1 MTCDWN
7 RFRCYFQQTHMT
19 TTGNNH
25 GKRATIRGVASAA
38 GVSIATVSRVLNGR
52 PDVAADTREAVLR
65 AVREQ
70 GFSTNRNARALSG
83 GRTGLVGVTIPLVEA
98 AYFGVILS
106 GASEA
111 LYEQDMRIVLCPT
124 LHQHDREVTL
134 LDRLMRGTT
143 DGAVLMLPEES
154 SAELKALQRDFPVVV
169 VDPRVALEDGIPVV
183 SAAHAAGARA
193 ATEHLLALGHRR
205 IGAITGPPEWIAS
218 TDRLNGYHGAL
229 AAAGVLPDP
238 DLVEVS
244 DFRNGPVTEAAA
256 TALLDL
262 PDPPTAIFAFND
274 NVAVGVMRTAIARGL
289 SIPDDLSVVGFDDSE
304 QAMIVA
310 PALTSVRQPLAEM
323 GRMAV
328 SLLLR
333 LLENQRVDAL
343 RIELATKLVVR
354 ESTAPVSVARSGR
367 QTLLDS
373 ADRGP
378 DREIEDL
385 SGRP

>member
-1 MTCDWN
+1 MTS
-7 RFRCYFQQTHMT
+7 
-19 TTGNNH
+19 TGNNH
-25 GKRATIRGVASAA
+25 GKRATIRGVATAA

-52 PDVAADTREAVLR
+52 PDVAPETREIVLR

-70 GFSTNRNARALSG
+70 GFTTNRNARALSG
-83 GRTGLVGVTIPLVEA
+83 GRTGLIGVTLPLVEA

-124 LHQHDREVTL
+124 LHQHDREVNL

-154 SAELKALQRDFPVVV
+154 SAELKALQRDFPFVV
-169 VDPRVALEDGIPVV
+169 VDPRIALDEGIPVV

-205 IGAITGPPEWIAS
+205 IGVITGPRDWIAC
-218 TDRLNGYHGAL
+218 TERMNGYHGAL

-238 DLVEVS
+238 ALVAVS
-244 DFRNGPVTEAAA
+244 DFRNGPVTAAA
-256 TALLDL
+256 AAALFDL

-274 NVAVGVMRTAIARGL
+274 NVAVGVMLAARARGL
-289 SIPDDLSVVGFDDSE
+289 RVPEDLSVVGFDDSE
-304 QAMIVA
+304 QAEIVL
-310 PALTSVRQPLAEM
+310 PALTTVRQPLAEM

-343 RIELATKLVVR
+343 RIQLATKLVVR
-354 ESTAPVSVARSGR
+354 ESTAPVLVAR
-367 QTLLDS
+367 
-373 ADRGP
+373 
-378 DREIEDL
+378 
-385 SGRP
+385 

>member
-1 MTCDWN
+1 M
-7 RFRCYFQQTHMT
+7 
-19 TTGNNH
+19 
-25 GKRATIRGVASAA
+25 
-38 GVSIATVSRVLNGR
+38 
-52 PDVAADTREAVLR
+52 R

-83 GRTGLVGVTIPLVEA
+83 GRTGLIGVTIPLVEA

-154 SAELKALQRDFPVVV
+154 SAELKALQRDFPFVV
-169 VDPRVALEDGIPVV
+169 VDPRVALEEGIPVV

-193 ATEHLLALGHRR
+193 ATEHLLSLGHRR
-205 IGAITGPPEWIAS
+205 IGAITGPREWIAC
-218 TDRLNGYHGAL
+218 TERLNGYHGAL

-238 DLVEVS
+238 ELVAES
-244 DFRNGPVTEAAA
+244 DFRNGPVTAAA
-256 TALLDL
+256 AAKLLDL

-274 NVAVGVMRTAIARGL
+274 NVAVGVMRTARDRGL
-289 SIPDDLSVVGFDDSE
+289 RVPEDLSVVGFDDSE
-304 QAMIVA
+304 QAEIVY
-310 PALTSVRQPLAEM
+310 PALTTVRQPLAEM
-323 GRMAV
+323 GRIAV

-343 RIELATKLVVR
+343 RIQLGTKLVVR
-354 ESTAPVSVARSGR
+354 DSTAAPRVVA
-367 QTLLDS
+367 
-373 ADRGP
+373 
-378 DREIEDL
+378 
-385 SGRP
+385 

>member
-1 MTCDWN
+1 MSN
-7 RFRCYFQQTHMT
+7 AN
-19 TTGNNH
+19 NNH

-52 PDVAADTREAVLR
+52 PDVAPDTREAVMR

-83 GRTGLVGVTIPLVEA
+83 GRTGLIGVTIPLVEA
-98 AYFGVILS
+98 AYFGIILS

-124 LHQHDREVTL
+124 LHQHEREVTL

-154 SAELKALQRDFPVVV
+154 SAELKALQREFPVVV
-169 VDPRVALEDGIPVV
+169 VDPRVSLDEGIPVV

-205 IGAITGPPEWIAS
+205 IGAITGPLEWIAS
-218 TDRLNGYHGAL
+218 TERLTGYRGAL
-229 AAAGVLPDP
+229 AAAGVMPDP
-238 DLVEVS
+238 ALVAES

-256 TALLDL
+256 TAMLDL

-274 NVAVGVMRTAIARGL
+274 NQCGRSHEGGAGPRP
-289 SIPDDLSVVGFDDSE
+289 SIPTISPS
-304 QAMIVA
+304 
-310 PALTSVRQPLAEM
+310 LA
-323 GRMAV
+323 
-328 SLLLR
+328 
-333 LLENQRVDAL
+333 
-343 RIELATKLVVR
+343 
-354 ESTAPVSVARSGR
+354 STTPSSRRSSFQG
-367 QTLLDS
+367 
-373 ADRGP
+373 
-378 DREIEDL
+378 
-385 SGRP
+385 

>member
-1 MTCDWN
+1 
-7 RFRCYFQQTHMT
+7 MT
-19 TTGNNH
+19 TSGNH
-25 GKRATIRGVASAA
+25 GKRSTIRGVASAA

-52 PDVAADTREAVLR
+52 PDVAPDTRDAVLR

-83 GRTGLVGVTIPLVEA
+83 GRTGLVGVTVPLVEA
-98 AYFGVILS
+98 AYFGIILS

-154 SAELKALQRDFPVVV
+154 SAELKALQRDFPFVV
-169 VDPRVALEDGIPVV
+169 VDPRVALDEGIPVV

-193 ATEHLLALGHRR
+193 ATEHLLSLGHRR
-205 IGAITGPPEWIAS
+205 IGVITGPREWIAS
-218 TDRLNGYHGAL
+218 TERLNGFHGAL

-238 DLVEVS
+238 ALVAES
-244 DFRNGPVTEAAA
+244 DFRNGPVTAAA
-256 TALLDL
+256 AAKLLDL

-274 NVAVGVMRTAIARGL
+274 NAAVGAMRVARARGL
-289 SIPDDLSVVGFDDSE
+289 RLPEDLSVVGFDDSE
-304 QAMIVA
+304 LAEIVV
-310 PALTSVRQPLAEM
+310 PRLTTVRQPLAEM
-323 GRMAV
+323 GRIAV

-354 ESTAPVSVARSGR
+354 ESTAPPRVAV
-367 QTLLDS
+367 QT
-373 ADRGP
+373 AP
-378 DREIEDL
+378 
-385 SGRP
+385 

>member
-1 MTCDWN
+1 
-7 RFRCYFQQTHMT
+7 MT

-25 GKRATIRGVASAA
+25 GKRATIRGVATAA

-52 PDVAADTREAVLR
+52 PDVAPETREIVLR

-70 GFSTNRNARALSG
+70 GFTTNRNARALSG
-83 GRTGLVGVTIPLVEA
+83 GRTGLIGVTVPLVEA

-124 LHQHDREVTL
+124 LHQHDREVNL

-154 SAELKALQRDFPVVV
+154 SAELKALQRDFPFVV
-169 VDPRVALEDGIPVV
+169 VDPRIALDEGIPVV

-193 ATEHLLALGHRR
+193 ATEHLLSFGHRR
-205 IGAITGPPEWIAS
+205 IGVITGPRDWIAC
-218 TDRLNGYHGAL
+218 TERMNGYHGAL
-229 AAAGVLPDP
+229 AAAGVMPDP
-238 DLVEVS
+238 ALVAVS
-244 DFRNGPVTEAAA
+244 DFRNGPVTAAA
-256 TALLDL
+256 AAALLDL

-274 NVAVGVMRTAIARGL
+274 NVAVGVMRAARARGL
-289 SIPDDLSVVGFDDSE
+289 RVPEDLSVVGFDDSE
-304 QAMIVA
+304 QAEIVL
-310 PALTSVRQPLAEM
+310 PALTTVRQPLAEM

-343 RIELATKLVVR
+343 RIQLATKLVVR
-354 ESTAPVSVARSGR
+354 ESTAPVLVAR
-367 QTLLDS
+367 
-373 ADRGP
+373 
-378 DREIEDL
+378 
-385 SGRP
+385 